1 MNQLLRKDRH
11 FVVCQHWSYGSWF
24 QGFSAATCDRWQ
36 HNPWRL
42 LRQVPHDVL
51 CRSGTESA
59 RNNNVLLVKIGLGRE
74 LVNPIYHH
82 GNLYCSRVNLQPF
95 FHQSTNQWEFGTSM
109 GTKDLQWRILT
120 ANHELWRIWKPSIGA
135 SDQFFA
141 RCCLNI
147 SKLNY
152 IYIYIYI
159 LCIIPTCRQWNLL

>member
-1 MNQLLRKDRH
+1 MGNEPTFKEGSPLCGLSTLILRIL
-11 FVVCQHWSYGSWF
+11 
-24 QGFSAATCDRWQ
+24 GFSAATRDRWQ

-51 CRSGTESA
+51 RRSGTELA

-82 GNLYCSRVNLQPF
+82 RSLLFFNGKPSTPSFFINQPTNWNLGHL
-95 FHQSTNQWEFGTSM
+95 W
-109 GTKDLQWRILT
+109 TKDLQWRILT

-135 SDQFFA
+135 SDQVFA

-152 IYIYIYI
+152 ISIFYV
-159 LCIIPTCRQWNLL
+159 